1 MPQTQEPGTTP
12 CQLPKLSRVRTEHAP
27 APGCALQSGDIC
39 GDLVYISGQR
49 PSDPATGVI
58 PRTFAEQANM
68 VLGNLMRLLS
78 AAGSS
83 PAFTVKVNVYLSDLS
98 YFDEFNTIYQQY
110 FAPPYPARTTVGVM
124 LRGILIE
131 LDALALASRY
141 HGPDDGTSARA
152 RARPWGNN
160 SQLEPAWRA
169 GENPNCAR

>member
-12 CQLPKLSRVRTEHAP
+12 CQLPTLSRVRTEHAP
-27 APGCALQSGDIC
+27 APAGPYSQAVCA

-58 PRTFAEQANM
+58 PETFAEQANM

-98 YFDEFNTIYQQY
+98 YFDEFNTIYQRY

-131 LDALALASRY
+131 LDALALAKPLP
-141 HGPDDGTSARA
+141 GAR
-152 RARPWGNN
+152 
-160 SQLEPAWRA
+160 
-169 GENPNCAR
+169 